1 MMLILKFEI
10 LWGVEKLEV
19 FFNLL
24 IWLFNVKFLLID

>member
-24 IWLFNVKFLLID
+24 IWLFNVKFLLFD